1 MIFTTKTVRVFLI
14 CLSVVMTCS
23 QVLSQT
29 ASESKS
35 DLVRLKMNDGSYLT
49 VDDAWETPQGIW
61 YRQGSLSHLASKD
74 RVKSIE
80 RGDPAPPPEPKEVR
94 KNHNSMND
102 GPLYMRPVEKP
113 PERVAEQKHDGNYEK
128 PVWIYLVGGAR
139 VEADGA
145 NESPAGVWLK
155 RGALSVFIE
164 RNRIDRIEL
173 EDAEKISVDDSGK
186 KERGW
191 STGSGKLDSLIRQN
205 GIRHGV
211 DPYLVF
217 LVMEQ
222 ESHFNPRVV
231 SPKGA
236 AGLMQLMPGTGA
248 RFGVRR
254 PFDPAQNI
262 SGGTRY
268 LRELLNRF
276 NNRVDLVLAGYNA
289 GEGAVVKFGHKVPPY
304 KETRNYVKQISYRYR
319 KLAVKK
325 APPTKTSGSTSGE
338 R

>member
-1 MIFTTKTVRVFLI
+1 MNLVPMIIRTILI
-14 CLSVVMTCS
+14 CVAISAACAQAFS
-23 QVLSQT
+23 QATPAAAPAENDQ
-29 ASESKS
+29 
-35 DLVRLKMNDGSYLT
+35 VRLKLNDGSYLV

-61 YRQGSLSHLASKD
+61 YRQGALSHLASKD
-74 RVKSIE
+74 RVKSIV
-80 RGDPAPPPEPKEVR
+80 RGNPTPPAPKKVKE
-94 KNHNSMND
+94 SND

-113 PERVAEQKHDGNYEK
+113 PEEPQVAPTGNFEK

-139 VEADGA
+139 VEADSA
-145 NESPAGVWLK
+145 QQSAVGVWYQ
-155 RGALSVFIE
+155 RGSMSMFLDKSRVS
-164 RNRIDRIEL
+164 RIEA
-173 EDAEKISVDDSGK
+173 EDVAKVADGEGK

-191 STGSGKLDSLIRQN
+191 STGSSRLDTLIRQN

-211 DPYLVF
+211 DPDLIF

-236 AGLMQLMPGTGA
+236 RGLMQLMPGTGA
-248 RFGVRR
+248 RFGVRN

-276 NNRVDLVLAGYNA
+276 NNRVDLVLASYNA
-289 GEGAVVKFGHKVPPY
+289 GEGAVIKFGHKVPPY
-304 KETRNYVKQISYRYR
+304 TETRNYVKNISYRYR
-319 KLAVKK
+319 RLPKAKKAETVKK
-325 APPTKTSGSTSGE
+325 
-338 R
+338 